1 MAKMLVLPFIY
12 ALVTIILILFS
23 PCILKLIYKN
33 KKFFG
38 YGLGFCC
45 FIVTNIVNFL
55 ILTFSLVI
63 IGLYKEEYFESIK
76 DKQENKTFNYEE
88 MLSLST
94 ELKIF
99 FSIIYSLLNINS
111 FFMTFKFTKT
121 LANQH
126 YMFNV
131 IFTFISGNLLLY
143 VFSFLALIFLSF
155 NPDKINIDM
164 PKSFKTDKDYLLL
177 AIEIIVIVQM
187 YGNMGTAIMLFL
199 HQKRTNNA
207 IIWLCFIC
215 FFFPNISFIVGLFI
229 KSNEFLIL
237 PLLIFN
243 LASLLL
249 GTIFY
254 CKFADSSKEGPIDI
268 DLFLQPNS
276 PIERPPY

>member
-111 FFMTFKFTKT
+111 FFMTFKFTKR

-126 YMFNV
+126 HIYNV
-131 IFTFISGNLLLY
+131 IFTFISGYLLLY
-143 VFSFLALIFLSF
+143 IFAYLGLIYLSF
-155 NPDKINIDM
+155 YPDDINIEIPLDM
-164 PKSFKTDKDYLLL
+164 KLNKDYILL
-177 AIEIIVIVQM
+177 AIELIVTIQM
-187 YGNMGTAIMLFL
+187 FGFMGTSIMLFI
-199 HQKRTNNA
+199 HQKRASNA
-207 IIWLCFIC
+207 IIWLCIISY
-215 FFFPNISFIVGLFI
+215 FFPIIIFIVGLFL
-229 KSNEFLIL
+229 KSSTLLFL
-237 PLLIFN
+237 PLLVFD

-254 CKFADSSKEGPIDI
+254 CKFADSNLNGPINVES
-268 DLFLQPNS
+268 LLQTQS
-276 PIERPPY
+276 AVVPPY

>member
-1 MAKMLVLPFIY
+1 MVDILIIPFIV
-12 ALVTIILILFS
+12 ALVTTILILFS
-23 PCILKLIYKN
+23 PCILKSIYKN

-45 FIVTNIVNFL
+45 SFVTNIVNFL
-55 ILTFSLVI
+55 IVSLSFVI
-63 IGLYKEEYFESIK
+63 IGLYDEDYLDNINNQNNYIFNFEDMFSLSIK
-76 DKQENKTFNYEE
+76 AKV
-88 MLSLST
+88 
-94 ELKIF
+94 F
-99 FSIIYSLLNINS
+99 FSVIYTLLNINS